1 MRAAAQA
8 QGPGRLMME
17 TDAPYLAPVP
27 HRGKR
32 NEPAFV
38 VETARRLAEV
48 RGVRPEAIARC
59 TTRNFRDLCLR
70 GQTSNG

>member
-1 MRAAAQA
+1 
-8 QGPGRLMME
+8 
-17 TDAPYLAPVP
+17 VP

-48 RGVRPEAIARC
+48 RGVPVESVAEV
-59 TTRNFRDLCLR
+59 TTGNFERLLFAGRDR
-70 GQTSNG
+70 